1 MTGGGPFRLVLGVSA
16 LATCG
21 YALLLS
27 VVPLWVA
34 RGGAGAFG
42 AGTGTGVFMA
52 ATVATQLGVPWL
64 LRRFSHRVLLGA
76 GLLLLGVPAPLLA
89 LSSALLPVLLLS
101 LLRGAGFGL
110 FTVVGNALV
119 AEMVPAAARGRA
131 AALFGLATGL
141 PQLLLLP
148 TGVVAA
154 DRVGFGVVFGL
165 AAVPVL
171 GLALLRFPP
180 VRTPSPPPIA
190 PPLPSTPSPLSA
202 PPPGPRGMTGPL
214 AAMAVCAVAQGSLI
228 TFLPLAV
235 DGPAVVSAALFG
247 TAGGALLGRLVA
259 GELVD
264 RRGLG
269 GRLLRP
275 GTLVA
280 LVGMLAECASAG
292 TVSRA
297 GVVAG
302 ALLVGVGFG
311 LVQNDSLVAL
321 FGLAGPSG
329 IGRASAAWNVAF
341 DAGTGLGAVG
351 LGVVAQLAGFR
362 AAFGAAAMLLLLV
375 APLARG
381 SSARRARRRSA
392 SDRRDGPQAV
402 GGGRGGEPVVV
413 ADQHVDV
420 VADEQ
425 RGSEVDGVE

>member
-42 AGTGTGVFMA
+42 AGAGTGVFMA

-180 VRTPSPPPIA
+180 VRTLAGQTGPPPV
-190 PPLPSTPSPLSA
+190 PLPVPS
-202 PPPGPRGMTGPL
+202 PGPRGMTGPV

-235 DGPAVVSAALFG
+235 AGPAVVSAALFG
-247 TAGGALLGRLVA
+247 TAGGALLGRLAA

-292 TVSRA
+292 TGSPA

-329 IGRASAAWNVAF
+329 FGRASAAWNVAY
-341 DAGTGLGAVG
+341 DAGTGLGALG

-362 AAFGAAAMLLLLV
+362 AAFGAAAVLLFLV
-375 APLARG
+375 VPLA
-381 SSARRARRRSA
+381 
-392 SDRRDGPQAV
+392 GPRHRQ
-402 GGGRGGEPVVV
+402 GRGAGGP
-413 ADQHVDV
+413 ADVNTS
-420 VADEQ
+420 A
-425 RGSEVDGVE
+425 GSG